1 MELCNPMQHLRNV
14 SILSA
19 KIHRCNTHTK
29 ILRVADKSMRLQPGF
44 EALLK
49 EAYCTHIAMAFL
61 VKRVK
66 VVARSS
72 IIFLVFPSRFY
83 HF

>member
-1 MELCNPMQHLRNV
+1 MQHLRNV

-29 ILRVADKSMRLQPGF
+29 TLLVADKSRRLQPGF
-44 EALLK
+44 ETRLK
-49 EAYCTHIAMAFL
+49 DAYCTHIAMAFL

-72 IIFLVFPSRFY
+72 IIFLVFSI
-83 HF
+83 